1 MTLSRLQFFA
11 QQFSFEHQA
20 VMRTFIKFVIGLSL
34 LIPLLA
40 LAKGDGIGFTMEGTL
55 TNFSMSGT
63 NCHFV
68 FTGTFQITQWHHISS
83 TTIEMDCK
91 HGFPAT
97 VTQNWFFV
105 ATHPTANAAAV
116 RNDPNALAKILER
129 AAARGRVIKF
139 ELVNP
144 RITYGNAGS
153 ITELQSAVV
162 RATDWDLH

>member
-1 MTLSRLQFFA
+1 
-11 QQFSFEHQA
+11 
-20 VMRTFIKFVIGLSL
+20 MRTFIKFVFGLGL
-34 LIPLLA
+34 LVPLLT
-40 LAKGDGIGFTMEGTL
+40 LAKGDGVDFTMEGTL
-55 TNFSMSGT
+55 TNFSLSGT
-63 NCHFV
+63 NCHFT
-68 FTGTFQITQWHHISS
+68 FTGTFQITQWHHNSS

-97 VTQNWFFV
+97 VSQNGFFV

-116 RNDPNALAKILER
+116 RNNPDALSKILEL

-139 ELVNP
+139 ELINP
-144 RITYGNAGS
+144 KITYGNAGN